1 MSYWYYSREDDPFVE
16 SQASGEAGL
25 GEIYS
30 ASREQGKLVENSNAA
45 LEALTRAYDARIK
58 AIKDATGE
66 ETTNPMR
73 TDLRTGTFEA
83 RPNPQYTNQTG
94 LEPREA
100 KIDAAVSG
108 FNTWLSDVAKRHPD
122 QASIIAPERPIEK
135 DATELAKHADETL
148 AKAMASRDGV
158 GKWLAAFAGGAV
170 ASLSDPLQVVG
181 MMVGGGAGSARTA
194 AGRIVTTTLTEAAAN
209 AAVEAVTQPQ
219 VQAWR
224 KQVGLPNGL
233 NEAIQN
239 VAFAGL
245 FGGVVGGAGG
255 AAAEGLRVLSRLR
268 DAAPEDIARN
278 IAVTHDVKPEL
289 RDALTGDAAK
299 AADLLTPVRDA
310 LPAKTRGAI
319 DALTADR
326 TFAQAAPA
334 SAFQLTH
341 ENNLNRAIQSAI
353 DNQPWTPEVDMAQ
366 VARIAEQL
374 QPDAP
379 RAPVTEQTL
388 QQFLIK
394 QGGVQDYRGELAAI
408 GVANASERFSGR
420 LVRDTGLTLDNAR
433 LAAAEAGY
441 FNHLYGTPDIAAE
454 KSTIRDLLD
463 TLDQGARAAAP
474 TDVNAR
480 AHVENLV
487 HDLVTHAGP
496 GIDDASVMRAADLTI
511 SEGLTPQAA
520 MDRVLVEKDR
530 AGGIE
535 QPSQRAVASEASA
548 PVETTRGGLDDPGK
562 PIEDTFFSEADLEG
576 LSKTQDIPFF
586 DDGTALEP
594 DALMAELQRYD
605 DLTAL
610 VEACRA

>member
-1 MSYWYYSREDDPFVE
+1 MSFWYYTPDNKPLE
-16 SQASGEAGL
+16 SMYSGEAGL
-25 GEIYS
+25 GEIWS
-30 ASREQGKLVENSNAA
+30 AATSQQKLVENSNAA

-58 AIKDATGE
+58 AVKDATGE

-83 RPNPQYTNQTG
+83 RPNPTYSLETG
-94 LEPREA
+94 NEPRQA
-100 KIDAAVSG
+100 RIDAAVSG

-122 QASIIAPERPIEK
+122 QASIIAPERPVEK
-135 DATELAKHADETL
+135 DAAELARHADETL
-148 AKAMASRDGV
+148 AKAMASRDGI
-158 GKWLAAFAGGAV
+158 GKWLAAFAGSAIG
-170 ASLSDPLQVVG
+170 SLSDPLQVVG
-181 MMVGGGAGSARTA
+181 LMVGGGAGTARTA

-209 AAVEAVTQPQ
+209 AAMEAVIQPQ

-233 NEAIQN
+233 NEAMQN

-255 AAAEGLRVLSRLR
+255 AAAEGVRVLSRLR
-268 DAAPEDIARN
+268 EAAPEDIARN
-278 IAVTHDVKPEL
+278 IAVTHEVKPEL
-289 RDALTGDAAK
+289 RDALTGDTAK
-299 AADLLTPVRDA
+299 AAELLAPVRDA
-310 LPAKTRGAI
+310 LPAETRGAI

-326 TFAQAAPA
+326 TFAEAAPA
-334 SAFQLTH
+334 SAFPLTH

-388 QQFLIK
+388 QQFLIR
-394 QGGVQDYRGELAAI
+394 QGGVQDYKGELAAI

-463 TLDQGARAAAP
+463 TLDQGARASAP
-474 TDVNAR
+474 TEVNAR

-487 HDLVTHAGP
+487 HDLVAHAGP

-520 MDRVLVEKDR
+520 MDRVLIEKDQA
-530 AGGIE
+530 AGIARPERGATR
-535 QPSQRAVASEASA
+535 PEAA
-548 PVETTRGGLDDPGK
+548 TVDTTRGGLDDPGQ
-562 PIEDTFFSEADLEG
+562 PLDDTFFAEADLEG

-586 DDGTALEP
+586 DDGQTLKP
-594 DALMAELQRYD
+594 DELMAELQRYD